1 MIDIQAYVNFPCE
14 EGKKKAQFHF
24 GQEIREEVIRESKG
38 VETMV
43 SKPKTV
49 G

>member
-24 GQEIREEVIRESKG
+24 GQEIREEVIRESKR

-43 SKPKTV
+43 SNPKTV